1 MLTIHYYLKH
11 ILWTFAAG
19 WIWKQSLCWWYRHLF
34 LSCYTKHN
42 KLTIW
47 VTYSINVLLQMTS
60 DSILST
66 VSHSAFLTKLTF
78 TFANSFHSLKVHLCS
93 LPLLLVKVKITVL
106 ALMIYI
112 YINTHIWINMLYNSA
127 FTNYFY
133 LFLTLCNIQIWPFP
147 SLNLQKKCIQD

>member
-19 WIWKQSLCWWYRHLF
+19 WIWKQSLCWWYRPDISEL
-34 LSCYTKHN
+34 YTKHN

-93 LPLLLVKVKITVL
+93 LPLLLFLVNYCPCQSKNYSSCTDD
-106 ALMIYI
+106 IYI
-112 YINTHIWINMLYNSA
+112 YKYT
-127 FTNYFY
+127 Y
-133 LFLTLCNIQIWPFP
+133 LNQHAIQF
-147 SLNLQKKCIQD
+147 CIH